1 MAVLLIGACGSDGD
15 ETVARAETTSSTAET
30 TSTTL
35 PEASLPDGS
44 PAPADLEPCR
54 AEDLAVQTAF
64 GVPVGQGPGL
74 FVRLFNQG
82 GVCWLDGHV
91 KVSLRDDR
99 GSWRDFT
106 YRLANGRTTNG
117 PDWTGSFDPALV
129 GVIVFGEVS
138 PVDATPTPY
147 HGLRLTLPNGG
158 GILQFDSAEISLTSD
173 VLTVHPIEADSQD
186 G

>member
-1 MAVLLIGACGSDGD
+1 
-15 ETVARAETTSSTAET
+15 
-30 TSTTL
+30 
-35 PEASLPDGS
+35 
-44 PAPADLEPCR
+44 
-54 AEDLAVQTAF
+54 
-64 GVPVGQGPGL
+64 L
-74 FVRLFNQG
+74 FVRLFNHA

-106 YRLANGRTTNG
+106 YRLAKGPTTNG

-129 GVIVFGEVS
+129 GVVVFGEAS

-147 HGLRLTLPNGG
+147 HGLRLALPNGG